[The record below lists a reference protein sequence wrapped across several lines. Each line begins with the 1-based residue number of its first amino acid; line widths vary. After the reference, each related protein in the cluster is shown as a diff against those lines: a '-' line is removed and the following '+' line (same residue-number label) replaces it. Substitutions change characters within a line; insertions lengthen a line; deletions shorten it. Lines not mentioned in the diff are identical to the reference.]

1 MESHLS
7 RITAARAG
15 EFTGQTEN
23 VSSRSENENSVRSSD
38 HVENGQQAVS
48 QLNFEE
54 ILWNN
59 NNVTPRQIGQIL
71 QAIGDELNNSFKYQV
86 RSSKNG

>member
-7 RITAARAG
+7 RITRLSN
-15 EFTGQTEN
+15 ERVTEN
-23 VSSRSENENSVRSSD
+23 LTRGQNEHTPRSSD
-38 HVENGQQAVS
+38 HVENGQQAVT

-54 ILWNN
+54 ILSNN
-59 NNVTPRQIGQIL
+59 NDVSPRQIGQIL
-71 QAIGDELNNSFKYQV
+71 RALGDELNDAFKFPI

>member
-1 MESHLS
+1 MESQLS
-7 RITAARAG
+7 RITAASDG
-15 EFTGQTEN
+15 TLTQQIEN
-23 VSSRSENENSVRSSD
+23 LSTRSENENIVRSSG
-38 HVENGQQAVS
+38 HVENGQQAVT

-54 ILWNN
+54 ILLNN

>member
-1 MESHLS
+1 MEPQLS
-7 RITAARAG
+7 RITTTDDG
-15 EFTGQTEN
+15 TLTQQTEN
-23 VSSRSENENSVRSSD
+23 HTRSQNGNVVWRSSE
-38 HVENGQQAVS
+38 HVDIGQQPVT

-54 ILWNN
+54 ILSNN

-71 QAIGDELNNSFKYQV
+71 QFIGDELNNSFKYQV

>member
-1 MESHLS
+1 MESSLS
-7 RITAARAG
+7 RITATSEVA
-15 EFTGQTEN
+15 FTEQDEN
-23 VSSRSENENSVRSSD
+23 SRRNENEDSWRSSD
-38 HVENGQQAVS
+38 HVENRQQAVTQS
-48 QLNFEE
+48 NLAE
-54 ILWNN
+54 ILLNN

>member
-1 MESHLS
+1 MESSLS
-7 RITAARAG
+7 RITATSEVA
-15 EFTGQTEN
+15 FTEQDEN
-23 VSSRSENENSVRSSD
+23 SRRNENEGSWRSSD
-38 HVENGQQAVS
+38 HVENRQQAVTQS
-48 QLNFEE
+48 NLAE
-54 ILWNN
+54 ILLNN